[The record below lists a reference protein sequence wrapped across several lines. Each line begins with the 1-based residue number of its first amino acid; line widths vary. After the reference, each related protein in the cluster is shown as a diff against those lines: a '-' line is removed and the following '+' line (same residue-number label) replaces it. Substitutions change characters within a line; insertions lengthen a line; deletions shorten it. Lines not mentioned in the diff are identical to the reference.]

1 MVGDSLGT
9 SCHCFKTAMEIQP
22 KFPRVI
28 SKHESVA
35 VTLGSSEVAAGFLG
49 SYSAHEQLMPHK
61 VGPRGLLMLHGITP
75 DL

>member
-9 SCHCFKTAMEIQP
+9 PCLCFKTAMEIKP

-49 SYSAHEQLMPHK
+49 LYSAHGQLMRHRI
-61 VGPRGLLMLHGITP
+61 GPRGLLMLHGITP